1 MMILNICLFVVRW
14 TSLVLLLSL
23 TTPQTAPGHMAV
35 GVYISNEAKSETS
48 RPSTSSS
55 KKVTAAIEA
64 STIYIYIYIYIY
76 TYIYIYLHI
85 YIEIYIYIHKD
96 RYAEAS
102 WSKARVGLFAAF
114 SPCVGQLLTAQHWNS
129 EPWSATWTRLLAVWH
144 LPTKKILLS
153 HFDIWHLKYYIT
165 IVWCISNTM
174 L

>member
-14 TSLVLLLSL
+14 TSLVLFLSL

-64 STIYIYIYIYIY
+64 STIYIYIYIY

-85 YIEIYIYIHKD
+85 YIEIYIYTKIVTRKL
-96 RYAEAS
+96 REAKPES
-102 WSKARVGLFAAF
+102 AF
-114 SPCVGQLLTAQHWNS
+114 SRRFRHVWGSCSQHSTGTPSREAPPGLGCSPYDTCQPRRSCW
-129 EPWSATWTRLLAVWH
+129 A
-144 LPTKKILLS
+144 ILIY
-153 HFDIWHLKYYIT
+153 DI
-165 IVWCISNTM
+165 
-174 L
+174 